1 MGLHL
6 AFENRHLAR
15 LEVEA
20 RFDLMRNLMRKKNPL
35 LHHRLPDEL
44 HGDHLLVLLKVVG
57 ASNLKKLK
65 SSRESWTQGWD
76 WVSGQS
82 GATRH

>member
-20 RFDLMRNLMRKKNPL
+20 RFDLMRNLMRKKNPP
-35 LHHRLPDEL
+35 LHHPLPDEL

-57 ASNLKKLK
+57 GSNLKKLK
-65 SSRESWTQGWD
+65 S
-76 WVSGQS
+76 
-82 GATRH
+82 